1 MDHDPIYGQFSGEND
16 GPNHG
21 MGGAIYQQPRF
32 IGRIP
37 MVTSCRDASQ
47 APVTRRI
54 RLHCRSIC
62 AGASHHT
69 LGHEEN

>member
-16 GPNHG
+16 DEPWDGWAEYPWSRHV
-21 MGGAIYQQPRF
+21 
-32 IGRIP
+32 
-37 MVTSCRDASQ
+37 VTHER
-47 APVTRRI
+47 APVTRGI